1 MKKQLA
7 NDFLLLVAFLFLVTR
22 VINLGKFPLFVDEA
36 FYVKFCDQFSRK
48 PADFLFSLKYN
59 TQPLF
64 IWLSLI
70 FFKTFKEPILATR
83 LVSAFTGFLNLVTL
97 FFLVKRFFPPVNKFF
112 PLFFYLFLPFNLLY
126 DRLALLESLTLW
138 AISFSVF
145 LSLRLIEKPNFLN
158 SLLLSFAFLLTGLT
172 KQIALFG
179 IILSFVL
186 AGDYFFTSKK
196 KSQKRRL
203 AFFFSLSGLLGLSV
217 FLAISLLS
225 LGSFSNFWRHFIS
238 IPGEHFMAGAQRSL
252 GMIFKTSKLNFFKL
266 VLWLRAYLK
275 TPIFI
280 FTFLSL
286 IWGLVNVKKRVWR
299 RLLIWIAVVVLF
311 EIPLTTIF
319 YPRHLLPITLPIIIL
334 DSYLLTE
341 LTEKLKKKIIFLFL
355 ILFFPCWVFGHRLL
369 TEPEKASFAL
379 EDRFQYF
386 EDWTSGK
393 GYDQVAQF
401 LKNKTQD
408 NKLVVYTEPYNLS
421 FVSLKFHPLLI
432 NKEITFS
439 CEESLYDPIKKV
451 PDYFFKLKE
460 GEEKYIIR
468 NRNPGL
474 PKDWP
479 VKLVKE
485 IPKSSFRKIEIYQ
498 VMKIN

>member
-7 NDFLLLVAFLFLVTR
+7 NYFLLLVAFLFLVTR
-22 VINLGKFPLFVDEA
+22 VINLGSFPLFVDEA
-36 FYVKFCDQFSRK
+36 FYVKFCDQFSGK

-83 LVSAFTGFLNLVTL
+83 LVSVFTGFLNLVTL
-97 FFLVKRFFPPVNKFF
+97 FFLVKRFFPQVNKFF

-196 KSQKRRL
+196 KSQERRL

-217 FLAISLLS
+217 FMAISLLS
-225 LGSFSNFWRHFIS
+225 LGSFSNLWRHFIS
-238 IPGEHFMAGAQRSL
+238 IPGEHFMAGEQRSL

-311 EIPLTTIF
+311 EVPLTTIF
-319 YPRHLLPITLPIIIL
+319 YPRHLLPITIPIIIL
-334 DSYLLTE
+334 NSLMLTRVA
-341 LTEKLKKKIIFLFL
+341 KKSRIKTIFLVL
-355 ILFFPCWVFGHRLL
+355 LLFFPCLQFGHQLL

-393 GYDQVAQF
+393 GYDEVARF
-401 LKNKTQD
+401 LQNKAD
-408 NKLVVYTEPYNLS
+408 DKKLVVYTEPYNLS
-421 FVSLKFHPLLI
+421 LVSLKFHSSLKE
-432 NKEITFS
+432 KEIVFFQ
-439 CEESLYDPIKKV
+439 EEWLRDPIKVK
-451 PDYFFKLKE
+451 PAQLFKIKE

-479 VKLVKE
+479 VELVKE

-498 VMKIN
+498 VIKIN